1 MNIYAKPGTKV
12 VFTGEGGYIFDNA
25 KAREK
30 LTIGKQYTV
39 KHIVVYD
46 WFTHVYFVEEEGPF
60 NSVLFEDVAEEGRNE
75 R

>member
-12 VFTGEGGYIFDNA
+12 IFTGEGGYDSDNA

-30 LTIGKQYTV
+30 LTIGHQYTV

-46 WFTHVYFVEEEGPF
+46 WFTHVFLVEDEGPF
-60 NSVLFEDVAEEGRNE
+60 NSVLFEDAHE